1 MSFHIKNMRFL
12 LALFSMVVAL
22 SFTSCDLD
30 DLDDP
35 NNPSAGAIEANA
47 TLAEI
52 QNVVDGTV
60 AAMRNNLPTYFDA
73 VGPIGREYW
82 RFSGSDPRY
91 TNDLLG
97 ANTAQLD
104 PGGFYTTTPYGSR
117 YRTIRNCY
125 ILDNAIANTRAAV
138 TPGQRKAAL
147 GFSKTI
153 RAHELLLAFNQ
164 QWTNGIR
171 VDVQDPANLGPF
183 LSKDASL
190 DAIQRLLTEAN
201 ADLSA
206 AGSEAF
212 PFKLREGFAG
222 FDTPANFNKFNRGL
236 AARVAAYREKWD
248 ECLSALGASFLNP
261 AGNFAA
267 GCYWTYS
274 QSGGDVLNELFQSPT
289 ATGEVRAVHPSFIAD
304 AEAGDARLAKAFKRA
319 DVLTQSGLESSY
331 GLNVYATNTSFIP
344 IIRNEEL
351 VLLSA
356 EANAQKGGAN
366 LAAAVTA
373 INAVRTQHGLP
384 IFASNDQAAIITEML
399 KQRRYSLFAEGHRW
413 VDMRRYNRLNQLP
426 IDRPGDD
433 VWDKFP
439 RPTNE

>member
-1 MSFHIKNMRFL
+1 MRFNIKYLRFLSALLTL
-12 LALFSMVVAL
+12 LAVLNFAA
-22 SFTSCDLD
+22 CKLD

-35 NNPSAGAIEANA
+35 NNPSSGAIESNA

-60 AAMRNNLPTYFDA
+60 SAMRNNLPTYFDA
-73 VGPIGREYW
+73 VGPVGREFW

-97 ANTAQLD
+97 ANEAKLD
-104 PGGFYTTTPYGSR
+104 PGGFYTTTPYASR

-138 TPGQRKAAL
+138 TDGQRKAAR

-171 VDVQDPANLGPF
+171 VDVQDPTNLGPF

-201 ADLSA
+201 TDLTA
-206 AGSEAF
+206 AGSEPF
-212 PFKLREGFAG
+212 PFKLRDGFVG
-222 FDTPANFNKFNRGL
+222 FSTPADFNKFNRGL
-236 AARVAAYREKWD
+236 AARVAAYREQWD
-248 ECLSALGASFLNP
+248 VCLTALAGSFLNP
-261 AGNFAA
+261 AGDLST
-267 GCYWTYS
+267 GCYWSYS
-274 QSGGDVLNELFQSPT
+274 KSGGDVLNELFQSPT
-289 ATGEVRAVHPSFIAD
+289 ATGEVRMVHPSFIKD
-304 AEAGDARLAKAFKRA
+304 AEAGDDRLAKALDRP
-319 DVLTQSGLESSY
+319 DTLTQSGLASHF
-331 GLNVYATNTSFIP
+331 GLNVYASNTSFIP
-344 IIRNEEL
+344 ILRNEEL
-351 VLLSA
+351 ILLSA
-356 EANAQKGGAN
+356 EANAQKGGGS
-366 LAAAVTA
+366 LTAAVDA
-373 INAVRTQHGLP
+373 LNVVRNRHGLP
-384 IFASNDQAAIITEML
+384 NFSSSDQAAIITQML
-399 KQRRYSLFAEGHRW
+399 KQRRYSLFGEGHRW
-413 VDMRRYNRLNQLP
+413 VDMRRYNRLSELP

-433 VWDKFP
+433 VWDRFP

>member
-1 MSFHIKNMRFL
+1 MSFHIKNTRFL

-35 NNPSAGAIEANA
+35 NSPSAGAIEANA

-60 AAMRNNLPTYFDA
+60 AAMRNSLPTYFDA
-73 VGPIGREYW
+73 VGPVGREFW

-97 ANTAQLD
+97 RGTAQLD
-104 PGGFYTTTPYGSR
+104 PGGFYTTNPYGAR

-125 ILDNAIANTRAAV
+125 ILDNAIANTRAAI
-138 TPGQRKAAL
+138 TPNQRKAAL

-153 RAHELLLAFNQ
+153 RAHELLLVFNQ

-171 VDVQDPANLGPF
+171 VEVQDPNNLGPF
-183 LSKDASL
+183 LSKEGSL

-248 ECLSALGASFLNP
+248 ECLSALGASFVDA
-261 AGNFAA
+261 AGNFAT

-274 QSGGDVLNELFQSPT
+274 QSGGDVLNELFQAPT

-304 AEAGDARLAKAFKRA
+304 AEVGDARLSKAFQRP
-319 DVLTQSGLESSY
+319 DVLTQSGLASSY

-344 IIRNEEL
+344 MLRNEEL

-366 LAAAVTA
+366 LTAAVAA
-373 INAVRTQHGLP
+373 INAVRKRHGLAD
-384 IFASNDQAAIITEML
+384 FSSNDQAAIITEML

-413 VDMRRYNRLNQLP
+413 VDMRRYNRLNELP
-426 IDRPGDD
+426 IDRPGDG
-433 VWDKFP
+433 VWEKFP

>member
-1 MSFHIKNMRFL
+1 MLFHIKNLRSSL
-12 LALFSMVVAL
+12 SILGVVALFS
-22 SFTSCDLD
+22 FTACKLD
-30 DLDDP
+30 DLEDP

-52 QNVVDGTV
+52 QNVVDGTLS
-60 AAMRNNLPTYFDA
+60 AMRNNLPTYFDA
-73 VGPIGREYW
+73 IGPVGREFW

-104 PGGFYTTTPYGSR
+104 PGGFYTTTPYASR

-125 ILDNAIANTRAAV
+125 ILDNAIANTRAAI
-138 TPGQRKAAL
+138 TTGQRKAAL

-164 QWTNGIR
+164 QWTNGVR
-171 VDVQDPANLGPF
+171 VDVQDPGNLGPF

-201 ADLSA
+201 ADLTA

-222 FDTPANFNKFNRGL
+222 FDSPANFNKFNRGL

-248 ECLSALGASFLNP
+248 ECLSALGGSFLDP
-261 AGNFAA
+261 AGDFAT

-274 QSGGDVLNELFQSPT
+274 KSGGDLLNELFQAPT
-289 ATGEVRAVHPSFIAD
+289 ATGEVRAVHPSFITD
-304 AEAGDARLAKAFKRA
+304 AEAGDTRLSKAFQRP
-319 DVLTQSGLESSY
+319 DVLTQSGLSSSY
-331 GLNVYATNTSFIP
+331 GLNLYASNTSPAP
-344 IIRNEEL
+344 ILRNEEL

-373 INAVRTQHGLP
+373 LNVIRSRYGLSD
-384 IFASNDQAAIITEML
+384 FASNDQAAIITQML

-413 VDMRRYNRLNQLP
+413 VDMRRYNRLSELP

-439 RPTNE
+439 RPVNE